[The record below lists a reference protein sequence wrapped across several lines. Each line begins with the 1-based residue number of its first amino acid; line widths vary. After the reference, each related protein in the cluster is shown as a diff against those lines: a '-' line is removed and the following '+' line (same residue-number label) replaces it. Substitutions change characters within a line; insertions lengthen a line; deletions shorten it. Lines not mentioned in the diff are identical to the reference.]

1 LVLIGYNETPS
12 LFFAQDMHNNKNL
25 LAIERLT
32 TLLNDISTRAQ
43 KTDQFNSQQQSHR
56 LIENNNIF
64 SQQLFNTESDLFS
77 PYVNEVKKRLNEFRR
92 LYLSSKG
99 NDNKETFAKTTLIQI
114 EQQILSLTSALQ
126 SNQTMHQAAKIS
138 FDTRKKVKLKRAK
151 KNANQSLKKYNKAA
165 KAVLLSSHQLYQQL
179 TEHREFER
187 RLIAM
192 ITEREQ
198 QRQKSRDINNN
209 TLSQEVLALHQR
221 LGRCR
226 KAISSIERNIEL
238 TEKK

>member
-1 LVLIGYNETPS
+1 MN
-12 LFFAQDMHNNKNL
+12 NNKNL
-25 LAIERLT
+25 LAIERLSS
-32 TLLNDISTRAQ
+32 LLNSIAIQAQ
-43 KTDQFNSQQQSHR
+43 KTDKYNYQQQSHR

-77 PYVNEVKKRLNEFRR
+77 PYVNEVKKRLDEFRR
-92 LYLSSKG
+92 LYLSSEGK
-99 NDNKETFAKTTLIQI
+99 DNKEIYAKTTLIQI
-114 EQQILSLTSALQ
+114 EQQIFSLTSALK

-138 FDTRKKVKLKRAK
+138 FDTNKKIKLKRAK
-151 KNANQSLKKYNKAA
+151 QNASQSMEKYNKAA

-187 RLIAM
+187 RLITM

-198 QRQKSRDINNN
+198 QRQKNRDINNISV
-209 TLSQEVLALHQR
+209 SQEVLALHQR

-238 TEKK
+238 AEKSPHR

>member
-1 LVLIGYNETPS
+1 
-12 LFFAQDMHNNKNL
+12 
-25 LAIERLT
+25 
-32 TLLNDISTRAQ
+32 
-43 KTDQFNSQQQSHR
+43 
-56 LIENNNIF
+56 
-64 SQQLFNTESDLFS
+64 
-77 PYVNEVKKRLNEFRR
+77 
-92 LYLSSKG
+92 
-99 NDNKETFAKTTLIQI
+99 
-114 EQQILSLTSALQ
+114 
-126 SNQTMHQAAKIS
+126 MHQAAKIS

-151 KNANQSLKKYNKAA
+151 ENANRSLGKYNKAA

-209 TLSQEVLALHQR
+209 TVSQEVLALHQR